1 MTVRPWTSGPKE
13 LLEHAVGHLAKNTA
27 FDCRIAMISVDN
39 AVELAIRTFLGLP
52 KRVRGSDGPSRRQ
65 LEENGKVFPDLL
77 DLLEEFGSNRLDEV
91 SLGDLEGYHRLR
103 NTLYH
108 DGNGVTVDPVHVDS
122 YIQIARVLL
131 RNLLDISV
139 DEPGTSPPHSSLGL
153 LILKWGAFEQLLRRL
168 AKCYL
173 PKSKHEFGPALN
185 IIDGLVAKQIIDG
198 PFRSRVDKIAKLRN
212 AAVHGVSIPTD
223 AELRPLLIEIDQL
236 QAILERVPE
245 PQLGQHR
252 R

>member
-1 MTVRPWTSGPKE
+1 MKVRPWTSGPKE
-13 LLEHAVGHLAKNTA
+13 LLEHAVGHLAQNNA
-27 FDCRIAMISVDN
+27 FDYRIAMISADN

-52 KRVRGSDGPSRRQ
+52 KRVRGSDGPSRRR
-65 LEENGKVFPDLL
+65 LEEKGKVFPDLL
-77 DLLEEFGSNRLDEV
+77 DLLEEFGSNRLDDV

-153 LILKWGAFEQLLRRL
+153 LVLKWGAFEQVLRRL
-168 AKCYL
+168 ASWYL
-173 PKSKHEFGPALN
+173 PKSKHEFGPVLN
-185 IIDGLVAKQIIDG
+185 IIDGLVSKRIIDG
-198 PFRSRVDKIAKLRN
+198 VFRSRVDKVAKSRN
-212 AAVHGVSIPTD
+212 AAVHGVSVPTD
-223 AELRPLLIEIDQL
+223 AELRPLLKEIDKL
-236 QAILERVPE
+236 QADLARVPQ
-245 PQLGQHR
+245 PKQPKAG
-252 R
+252 